1 MLQIIGTII
10 FGAIIGALAR
20 LFMRGK
26 QNIGMLWTIILGVL
40 GAIVG
45 QLLANLLGVGDTEG
59 IDWLRWIISIICSIV
74 FISRSPPGLQ
84 PWSERKFSSTS
95 GV

>member
-1 MLQIIGTII
+1 MLDIIGTII

-45 QLLANLLGVGDTEG
+45 QLIANALGVGDTEG
-59 IDWLRWIISIICSIV
+59 IDWLRWIISIICSVI
-74 FISRSPPGLQ
+74 FISIYLAVTRRQHG
-84 PWSERKFSSTS
+84 STRR
-95 GV
+95 

>member
-1 MLQIIGTII
+1 MLDIIGTII

-45 QLLANLLGVGDTEG
+45 QLLANALGVGDTEG

-74 FISRSPPGLQ
+74 FISIYLAVT
-84 PWSERKFSSTS
+84 RKQHRD
-95 GV
+95 VRR

>member
-1 MLQIIGTII
+1 MLDIIGTII

-45 QLLANLLGVGDTEG
+45 QLLANLLGVGDTDG
-59 IDWLRWIISIICSIV
+59 IDWIRWIISIICSIV
-74 FISRSPPGLQ
+74 FISIYLAVTRGRPGDA
-84 PWSERKFSSTS
+84 RR
-95 GV
+95 

>member
-1 MLQIIGTII
+1 MLDIIGTII

-20 LFMRGK
+20 LFMKGN

-45 QLLANLLGVGDTEG
+45 QFVANLLGVGDTEG
-59 IDWLRWIISIICSIV
+59 IDWLRWIISIVFSII
-74 FISRSPPGLQ
+74 FISIYLAVTRG
-84 PWSERKFSSTS
+84 RNRD
-95 GV
+95 VRR

>member
-1 MLQIIGTII
+1 MLDIIGTII

-20 LFMRGK
+20 LFMRGN

-45 QLLANLLGVGDTEG
+45 QFLANMLGVGDTDG
-59 IDWLRWIISIICSIV
+59 IDWIRWIISIICSII
-74 FISRSPPGLQ
+74 FISIYLAVTRGRNRAP
-84 PWSERKFSSTS
+84 RR
-95 GV
+95 

>member
-1 MLQIIGTII
+1 MLDIIGTII

-59 IDWLRWIISIICSIV
+59 IDWIRWVISIICSIV
-74 FISRSPPGLQ
+74 FIAIYLAVTRRGERTPG
-84 PWSERKFSSTS
+84 R
-95 GV
+95 

>member
-1 MLQIIGTII
+1 MLDIIGTII

-26 QNIGMLWTIILGVL
+26 QNIGMIWTIILGIL

-59 IDWLRWIISIICSIV
+59 IDWIRWIISIVCSII
-74 FISRSPPGLQ
+74 FISIYLAVTRRGERTPG
-84 PWSERKFSSTS
+84 
-95 GV
+95 

>member
-1 MLQIIGTII
+1 MLDIIGTII

-20 LFMRGK
+20 LFMRGN

-45 QLLANLLGVGDTEG
+45 QFLANLLGVGDTEG
-59 IDWLRWIISIICSIV
+59 IDWLRWIISIICSVI
-74 FISRSPPGLQ
+74 FISIYLAVTRG
-84 PWSERKFSSTS
+84 RNRD
-95 GV
+95 VRR

>member
-1 MLQIIGTII
+1 MLDIIGTII

-20 LFMRGK
+20 LFMKGN

-40 GAIVG
+40 GALAG
-45 QLLANLLGVGDTEG
+45 QWLASLIGVADTDG
-59 IDWLRWIISIICSIV
+59 IDWIRWVISIICSIV
-74 FISRSPPGLQ
+74 FISIYLAVTRRQ
-84 PWSERKFSSTS
+84 HR

>member
-1 MLQIIGTII
+1 MLDIIGTII

-20 LFMRGK
+20 LFMRGN

-45 QLLANLLGVGDTEG
+45 QFVANLLNVGDTEG
-59 IDWLRWIISIICSIV
+59 IDWIRWIISIVFSII
-74 FISRSPPGLQ
+74 FISIYLAVTRG
-84 PWSERKFSSTS
+84 RNRD
-95 GV
+95 VRR

>member
-1 MLQIIGTII
+1 MLDIIGTII

-20 LFMRGK
+20 LFMRGR

-45 QLLANLLGVGDTEG
+45 QLLANLLGIGDTDG
-59 IDWLRWIISIICSIV
+59 IDWIRWIISIVCSII
-74 FISRSPPGLQ
+74 FITIYLAATRRQ
-84 PWSERKFSSTS
+84 HRD
-95 GV
+95 VRR

>member
-1 MLQIIGTII
+1 MLDIIGTII

-20 LFMRGK
+20 LFMKGN

-45 QLLANLLGVGDTEG
+45 QFVANLLGVGDTDG
-59 IDWLRWIISIICSIV
+59 IDWIRWIISIVFSII
-74 FISRSPPGLQ
+74 FISIYLAATRG
-84 PWSERKFSSTS
+84 RNRD
-95 GV
+95 VRR